1 MAGLENILGVN
12 STVGEVFDKHWA
24 VSAKSSPSCTLV
36 MKNIGKCW
44 NLPLDQTMLRRAPPL
59 KCLANS
65 RVVGASS
72 VSPLINPNGDIL
84 IPEKGMKYLAK

>member
-44 NLPLDQTMLRRAPPL
+44 NLPLDETIFCSRTQFVLIL
-59 KCLANS
+59 K
-65 RVVGASS
+65 
-72 VSPLINPNGDIL
+72 
-84 IPEKGMKYLAK
+84 KK